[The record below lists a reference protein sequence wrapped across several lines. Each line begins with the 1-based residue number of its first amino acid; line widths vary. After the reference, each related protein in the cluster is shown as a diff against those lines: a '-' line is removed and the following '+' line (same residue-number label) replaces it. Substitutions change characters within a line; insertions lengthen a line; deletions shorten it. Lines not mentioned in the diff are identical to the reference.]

1 MEKIVLTENIV
12 REYEEV
18 VNNVRGEV
26 VIGKGEVEKEKG
38 EVEKEKGEVA
48 IGKGEAGKE
57 KDEAGMEKDEV
68 MKGREEAMEYFK
80 RKGFPTRRDEE
91 WRYTNI
97 NPMLKR
103 NYTIKADDT
112 VTEKEVKKYLIKGL
126 DVNLI
131 VIVNGSYSEELSKID
146 VSENYYAGSLKRAFE
161 EKRELVLEYYSKSYN
176 KIEDSFTALNTALST
191 DGVFIHIQKNAVIEK
206 PFLILNIAG
215 SKTSEVL
222 ASTRNII
229 IAEPNAQATVIDLY
243 HNIENNYSFSNALTE
258 VFTKEGSTLKY
269 YKIQNDG
276 EKSHSINT
284 VQARISRAADFDT
297 FVITWGGEIIRN
309 NLNSVLEGEGAEC
322 IMKGIYLSTGNSLT
336 DNHTLVDHAVPNCH
350 SNQTYKGISGGNSYG
365 VFNGKIMV
373 RKDAQK
379 TNAYQSN
386 KNILI
391 SDTASVNAKPQLEI
405 FADDVK
411 CSHGATTGQLN
422 QEELF
427 YLRTR
432 GIGKEEATRLL
443 LNAFLDELILEIDIE
458 PLKTYLEKIL
468 NEKLS

>member
-1 MEKIVLTENIV
+1 MEKIELAENIV

-18 VNNVRGEV
+18 VK
-26 VIGKGEVEKEKG
+26 GKGSDRGSGSGVG
-38 EVEKEKGEVA
+38 GSD
-48 IGKGEAGKE
+48 IGGSDIGG
-57 KDEAGMEKDEV
+57 GMLEGVREIK
-68 MKGREEAMEYFK
+68 EEAMEYFRK
-80 RKGFPTRRDEE
+80 KGFPTRRDEE

-97 NPMLKR
+97 NPLLKR

-112 VTEKEVKKYLIKGL
+112 IKADEAITEKDIKKYLIKGL
-126 DVNLI
+126 DANLV
-131 VIVNGSYSEELSKID
+131 VIVNGRYSEELSKIED
-146 VSENYYAGSLKRAFE
+146 SKDFYAVSLKKAFA
-161 EKRELVLEYYSKSYN
+161 EKRELVLEYYSKSYS
-176 KIEDSFTALNTALST
+176 KIEDTFTALNTALST
-191 DGVFIHIQKNAVIEK
+191 DGLFLHIQKNAIIEK
-206 PFLILNIAG
+206 PFLILNITG
-215 SKTSEVL
+215 SKSGEVL

-229 IAEPNAQATVIDLY
+229 IAEQSAQATVIDLY
-243 HNIENNYSFSNALTE
+243 HNYGNNYSFSNALTE
-258 VFTKEGSTLKY
+258 VFTKENSTVKY
-269 YKIQNDG
+269 YKIQNDD

-284 VQARISRAADFDT
+284 VQARISRAAEFDT
-297 FVITWGGEIIRN
+297 FVISWGGEIIRN

-322 IMKGIYLSTGNSLT
+322 IMKGIYLSTGSSLI

-350 SNQTYKGISGGNSYG
+350 SNQTYRGILGGTSYG

-391 SDTASVNAKPQLEI
+391 SDTAVVNAKPQLEI

-422 QEELF
+422 PEELF
-427 YLRTR
+427 YLRSR
-432 GIGKEEATRLL
+432 GIAKEEAMKLL

-458 PLKTYLEKIL
+458 PLKSYLEKIL